1 MAVIP
6 LFREEGS
13 SSPKSIPWRCETRLR
28 FAFLL
33 VAPAALIWAC
43 ASWLACLMTSVL
55 WLASAAQ
62 PLFLKRKI
70 HSLWRNTRIGL
81 VSAVGACLGLVSP
94 RLGTTLVFFYLVL
107 HLEEE
112 FQGPLLKFYREAFQ
126 EFFV

>member
-13 SSPKSIPWRCETRLR
+13 SSPKSISWQSEARLR
-28 FAFLL
+28 LAFML
-33 VAPAALIWAC
+33 VAPAAVIWAL
-43 ASWLACLMTSVL
+43 ASWSALLVTSIL

-70 HSLWRNTRIGL
+70 YSLWRNTRIGL
-81 VSAVGACLGLVSP
+81 VSAVGAVLGLLSP

-112 FQGPLLKFYREAFQ
+112 FQGPLLRFYREAFQ